1 MPDKTYLDGV
11 RDGKIESMEERLD
24 NYENVIQGIGDSLR
38 AEFAK
43 RLDPISVA
51 LLGNGDP
58 SKGLAFQFPKVA
70 GAVDTNRNSISTNR
84 WLIGL
89 VLAAIIGITIR
100 VAVF

>member
-1 MPDKTYLDGV
+1 MPDNKTYLDGV
-11 RDGKIESMEERLD
+11 RDGKIESIEERLD
-24 NYENVIQGIGDSLR
+24 TYENVIQGVGDSLR

-58 SKGLAFQFPKVA
+58 SKGLASRFAALVST
-70 GAVDTNRNSISTNR
+70 VNTNR

-89 VLAAIIGITIR
+89 VLAALVGTIIR